1 MSERIGM
8 DDSPVGALIDA
19 GNRQGGP
26 FWFWKGVNPRAA
38 AAAAMGAVIPLADFI
53 AAAATGASGAAAGA
67 VGVEA
72 LVAPGL
78 ALARGATLGAVVSS
92 VGWYIP
98 NSLDPWLE
106 RRLVSLFFFK
116 GLHENRFQVRLLSNS

>member
-1 MSERIGM
+1 MSYDKASAPQLWAGAKNKYESSTVYVSGA
-8 DDSPVGALIDA
+8 DYPTVGALIDA

-53 AAAATGASGAAAGA
+53 AAAATGASGAAAAGA

-72 LVAPGL
+72 LVAPGV

-92 VGWYIP
+92 VGAGA
-98 NSLDPWLE
+98 S
-106 RRLVSLFFFK
+106 
-116 GLHENRFQVRLLSNS
+116 